1 MYKVAKLF
9 LKAGELEKLCL
20 RAGKLDKLSLKDGE
34 LRLPDFQF
42 LIQSKD

>member
-1 MYKVAKLF
+1 MLKVEKLF

-20 RAGKLDKLSLKDGE
+20 RAGKLEKLSLKDGE